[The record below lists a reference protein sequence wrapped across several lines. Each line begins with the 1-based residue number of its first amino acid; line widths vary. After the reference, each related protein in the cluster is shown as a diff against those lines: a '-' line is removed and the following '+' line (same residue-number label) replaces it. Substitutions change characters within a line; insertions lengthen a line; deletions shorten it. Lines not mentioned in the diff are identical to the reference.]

1 MQAVGSWMHQRG
13 IEHMFYMFGSDLR
26 KTLIPRFNA

>member
-13 IEHMFYMFGSDLR
+13 IEHMFGSDLR